1 MILQKNPYIIF
12 GLGAALIV
20 LVAVIIYLIYIKS
33 SPPPPTSSNGQ
44 QGGAPTAGAPPIAGV
59 PKQKQVVRNHSP
71 PGPPPRP
78 HGGGPPQGIMKPS
91 QKDVETVVGG
101 GGSSMVLFHS
111 DHCGHCVN
119 MLPAWEET
127 KQNLSQGSQFD
138 VIAFENG
145 QNPQEVQKNNI
156 KGFPTVRFYP
166 DGYPS
171 SNFVEYRGNRSAES
185 FIKFAQSG
193 GQEM

>member
-20 LVAVIIYLIYIKS
+20 LFAVVIYLVYIKS
-33 SPPPPTSSNGQ
+33 SPPPAAS
-44 QGGAPTAGAPPIAGV
+44 GGAASGGAANEGAAAS
-59 PKQKQVVRNHSP
+59 QKKASPQVARAPP

-78 HGGGPPQGIMKPS
+78 HGNGLPGIIKPTPRE
-91 QKDVETVVGG
+91 VETVVGG
-101 GGSSMVLFHS
+101 GGSSLVLFHS

-119 MLPAWEET
+119 MLPAWEQT
-127 KQNLSQGSQFD
+127 KQTLSQGSQFD

-145 QNPQEVQKNNI
+145 QNPQEIQKNDI

-166 DGYPS
+166 EGFPS